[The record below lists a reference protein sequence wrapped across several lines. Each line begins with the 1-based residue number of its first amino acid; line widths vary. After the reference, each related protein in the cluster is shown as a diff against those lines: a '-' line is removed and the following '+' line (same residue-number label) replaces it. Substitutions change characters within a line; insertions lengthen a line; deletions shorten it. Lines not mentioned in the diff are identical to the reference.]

1 MIEVYPNKLAAGPA
15 ETYRVSSRQSL
26 LSWFHGDGLP
36 VEVEPAALMFSVF
49 MNGERVL
56 PYYWRETEFGHED
69 LIQIYMEPKGT
80 DPFSITLALVFGAKA
95 VLGALMPRMPSL
107 NSGGN
112 TNRGNDLDLATVKG
126 NQVKLNAVIP
136 ERFGRTKAY
145 GDYALPPNRYFVDPR
160 SQWIEMLLVVGVG
173 KYDIP
178 ISSIAIGDTPVISLG
193 ADAEI
198 VIYGPG
204 DDLSSE
210 TAALWWHSA
219 PEVGATSTGT
229 AGIELKATYAVSPIP
244 TAQSYQFAGFTISVP
259 TGAGQFPEG
268 WAAGMI
274 VRIEVA
280 YPYTVVEGGAGRD
293 IIRGDLSQVAP
304 YVGMP
309 IEIVGTNAGMYTVA
323 SYTPGVGTAPDEITL
338 DWEAGGPVTGL
349 QVGENVQMGI
359 GFRGLR
365 YRITAASTEAVS
377 VERIDAEGGNDE
389 DWPGF
394 DALTTSSALLK
405 LDGST
410 QEGDWSGPYAACP
423 EGTKT
428 KRFAWDIFFP
438 QGLVHVGGK
447 GDLNP
452 LEVTVEMQ
460 YRDIA
465 LAGDWTSET
474 KIYSAATLDQL
485 GFTNYTNIPEE
496 MRPEVRIR
504 RIGAKS
510 TSTQDANTVQWY
522 GLRANLA
529 APTRYDGVTLIAL
542 RVKGGN
548 RIASQS
554 ESQVSC
560 IPTRVLKT
568 RRDGQWTDEEPT
580 RDIAAAIGYMCE
592 NVGYSIDDGN
602 SDIDLDELD
611 RLQAIWSS
619 RADNYD
625 RTHDSAS
632 TLKACL
638 IEALQAGFSEL
649 TIDRGLIRPVRD
661 EPRGEVFDHEYTPV
675 VRDLYNPQVMTKP
688 LKRDAEHVTPDDF
701 DGVDVEYVDGTTW
714 QIETVECRLAGD
726 AGSRTE
732 KIKIEGVTSRARAW
746 RIGMRRRRQQ
756 VYQRIRYSFSTEMD
770 ALNSSYLSFA
780 LLGSNVPGYGQS
792 AMLKAYAPVGQQH
805 LLVTNEALDWSAG
818 GEHWVALRR
827 RDGTASGPYP
837 ATRIDDFR
845 MTIPVLDFTPIT
857 NSAMD
862 APVLQFG
869 PKAKFCYP
877 ALIKEVNPS
886 GTVSCNVTAVNY
898 DERVYLD
905 DDNFPPA

>member
-1 MIEVYPNKLAAGPA
+1 MISVFPNKIVPFPA
-15 ETYRVSSRQSL
+15 ETYPVEARQSL
-26 LSWFHGDGLP
+26 LAWFHADGLP
-36 VEVEPAALMFSVF
+36 ESVEPAALPLSVF
-49 MNGERVL
+49 VNGERAL
-56 PYYWRETEFGHED
+56 PAQWATITFGPED
-69 LIQIYMEPKGT
+69 RVEIYREPKGT

-95 VLGALMPRMPSL
+95 VMAALMPRMPSL

-112 TNRGNDLDLATVKG
+112 TKRGNDLGLATVKG
-126 NQVKLNAVIP
+126 NQVKLNAVVP

-160 SQWIEMLLVVGVG
+160 SQWIEMLLIIGVG

-178 ISSIAIGDTPVISLG
+178 VSSIAIGDTPVISLG
-193 ADAEI
+193 ADAEFA
-198 VIYGPG
+198 IYGPG
-204 DDLSSE
+204 ADLSAE
-210 TAALWWHSA
+210 TAAQWWHSA

-229 AGIELKATYAVSPIP
+229 AGIELKATYAVTPVP
-244 TAQSYQFAGFTISVP
+244 TAQSYQFNEFTINVP
-259 TGAGQFPEG
+259 AGAGEFPAG

-280 YPYTVVEGGAGRD
+280 YPYTVVDGGAGRD
-293 IIRGDLSQVAP
+293 IIRGNLDQIAP

-323 SYTPGVGTAPDEITL
+323 TYTPGVGGAADEMTL
-338 DWEAGGPVTGL
+338 DWAAGGPVTGL
-349 QVGENVQMGI
+349 QVGEGLQMGI

-365 YRITAASTEAVS
+365 YRITAASTAAISVS
-377 VERIDAEGGNDE
+377 RINAEGEADE

-394 DALTTSSALLK
+394 DPLTTSLAILT

-410 QEGDWSGPYAACP
+410 QEGDWAGPYAACP
-423 EGTKT
+423 EGTT
-428 KRFAWDIFFP
+428 TRRVATDVFFP

-447 GDLNP
+447 GDLNN
-452 LEVTVEMQ
+452 LSVTVETQ
-460 YRDIA
+460 YRDMSK
-465 LAGDWTSET
+465 AGAWTSIT
-474 KIYSAATLDQL
+474 KVYTNITLDQL
-485 GFTNYTNIPEE
+485 GYTEFIDIPVD
-496 MRPEVRIR
+496 MRPEFRMR

-529 APTRYDGVTLIAL
+529 APTRYEGVTTMAL

-560 IPTRVLKT
+560 IPTRILKT
-568 RRDGQWTDEEPT
+568 RRNGQWTEEEPT
-580 RDIAAAIGYMCE
+580 RDIVAAVAYECE
-592 NVGYSIDDGN
+592 SVGYSITDGN
-602 SDIDLDELD
+602 SDLDLAALDEF
-611 RLQAIWSS
+611 QATCTA
-619 RADNYD
+619 RGDYYD
-625 RTHDSAS
+625 RTFDSAS

-638 IEALQAGFSEL
+638 IEALQAGFAEL

-661 EPRGEVFDHEYTPV
+661 EPRGPAFDHI
-675 VRDLYNPQVMTKP
+675 YNPQVMTKP
-688 LKRDAEHVTPDDF
+688 LKREAEHVTADDF
-701 DGVDVEYVDGTTW
+701 DGVDVEYTDGTTW
-714 QIETVECRLAGD
+714 QIETVECRLPGD
-726 AGSRTE
+726 LGARTE
-732 KIKIEGVTSRARAW
+732 KVKIEGVTSRTRAW

-756 VYQRIRYSFSTEMD
+756 VYQRKRYSFSTEMD
-770 ALNSSYLSFA
+770 ALNSGYLDYA
-780 LLGSNVPGYGQS
+780 LLGDTTPGYGQS
-792 AMLKAYAPVGQQH
+792 AMLKGYAQLGSQH
-805 LLVTNEALDWSAG
+805 MLVSSEPLNWSAG
-818 GEHWVALRR
+818 GEHWIALRR
-827 RDGTASGPYP
+827 RDGSASGPYV
-837 ATRIDDFR
+837 ATRIDDYR
-845 MTIPVLDFTPIT
+845 LTIPDLDFTPVLD
-857 NSAMD
+857 SAMD
-862 APVLQFG
+862 APVMQFG